1 MAWLLILFARNV
13 YDLYAAR
20 FLTGSTGGGVFL
32 VIPLFLSEIAND
44 RIRGTLGSMLVLI
57 FSFGTFTSFV
67 LGNYCDYYT
76 IPKVVIAIT
85 VLYAVLV
92 MIFPETP
99 LVLVKNDRIIV
110 SKIRELSND
119 FFFVSKKCKK
129 FYR

>member
-20 FLTGSTGGGVFL
+20 FLTGLTGGGVFL

-119 FFFVSKKCKK
+119 FFFISKKCKK
-129 FYR
+129 IYR